1 MAEAG
6 SYGTARTGNWL
17 WALLVGA
24 TLLLMEF
31 ILLAALV
38 PTAWSERVRDT
49 EFAWLQEG
57 LGPTTANAVVQR
69 AEDWYGTLFV
79 SPGLVE
85 TSYRITLPSDEDVT
99 RAGALAPLAMLPLWS
114 WVAGRLEVIWAAL
127 QQALQRLAMLVAWWP
142 FLLLLLTAAWGDGW
156 VRRRIRQ
163 SGFAYASPLAHA
175 YALRGIVVVFVLLG
189 LVLFLPLPVP
199 AVGVPVVGALVA
211 VLVGVIIA
219 NAQKWL

>member
-1 MAEAG
+1 VAEAG
-6 SYGTARTGNWL
+6 TYGAARSGNWL

-24 TLLLMEF
+24 TLLVMEF

-49 EFAWLQEG
+49 ELAWLHEG
-57 LGPTTANAVVQR
+57 LGARTATAVVQR
-69 AEDWYGTLFV
+69 AEDWYGTLVV

-85 TSYRITLPSDEDVT
+85 TSYRITLPSEEDVQ
-99 RAGALAPLAMLPLWS
+99 RSGALSPLATLPLWS
-114 WVAGRLEVIWAAL
+114 WVTDRLEVIWAAL
-127 QQALQRLAMLVAWWP
+127 HHALQRLAMLMAWWP
-142 FLLLLLTAAWGDGW
+142 FLLLLLAAAWGDGW

-175 YALRGIVVVFVLLG
+175 YALRGILVVFVLLG

-199 AVGVPVVGALVA
+199 ALGVPVVGALVA

-219 NAQKWL
+219 NAQKRL

>member
-49 EFAWLQEG
+49 ELAWLHAG
-57 LGPTTANAVVQR
+57 LGARTAIAVVQR

-79 SPGLVE
+79 STKVVE
-85 TSYRITLPSDEDVT
+85 TSYRITLPSDEDVK
-99 RAGALAPLAMLPLWS
+99 RAGALYPLATLSLWS

-142 FLLLLLTAAWGDGW
+142 FLLLLLAAAWGDGW

-189 LVLFLPLPVP
+189 LVLFLPLPLP
-199 AVGVPVVGALVA
+199 ALGVSVVGALVA
-211 VLVGVIIA
+211 VLVGVIVA
-219 NAQKWL
+219 NAQKRL